1 MADLLQ
7 TVHTWAGIGESCA
20 VIGAAV
26 CGGWWAAT
34 RWWRER
40 TDQAALGI
48 EVSTQATPLPDR
60 EEHLVVV
67 TVGLTNLGKTKIQ
80 AKAPTKDEFAY
91 EDDGEKLK
99 FSGSLKIKRL
109 VPPDGGH
116 AHNIDWFDSPW
127 LKSVAGLPE
136 ELDLMT
142 EYRKSPKKPQSEP
155 NNQPRNDPPNESKN
169 EPEKDELVDFWMEPE
184 ETYQLRVPVVLPE
197 GSYLAKVVFVAAPQ
211 PLDWVDVMLDKQQD
225 PDGDFW
231 SQIYGF
237 TVPAPA
243 AEAKDT
249 LDRDGDA
256 VALRAK
262 AAP

>member
-1 MADLLQ
+1 
-7 TVHTWAGIGESCA
+7 
-20 VIGAAV
+20 
-26 CGGWWAAT
+26 
-34 RWWRER
+34 
-40 TDQAALGI
+40 
-48 EVSTQATPLPDR
+48 
-60 EEHLVVV
+60 
-67 TVGLTNLGKTKIQ
+67 
-80 AKAPTKDEFAY
+80 
-91 EDDGEKLK
+91 
-99 FSGSLKIKRL
+99 
-109 VPPDGGH
+109 
-116 AHNIDWFDSPW
+116 
-127 LKSVAGLPE
+127 
-136 ELDLMT
+136 
-142 EYRKSPKKPQSEP
+142 
-155 NNQPRNDPPNESKN
+155 
-169 EPEKDELVDFWMEPE
+169 MEPE